1 MNRFKKFITLA
12 AISMVSVFV
21 LAACGGGS
29 GGGGDITA
37 AGVADGSEEVTIG
50 IAWWGS
56 QLRHD
61 RTSEV
66 IAMFM
71 DQHPNI
77 TVNYEFFDSGGYW
90 TALDTRVAA
99 NDVWDLFQLG
109 SNYPEY
115 RNHILP
121 LNPFIGTVIDVS
133 NTTQEFIDITTSYNG
148 DIVGLSNGVNAQG
161 IAYDPAMFEAAGV
174 PLPHINWT
182 WAEFENAALAISAT
196 HGHWGFGNWGQNEG
210 IILTQFIRQQG
221 HELYHE
227 SDIRAL
233 GIDNPSTMVD
243 YFRMRQNMVEAG
255 ASPDVGQMMLIT
267 DIEGDP
273 VAMGTAAMT
282 YVASNQFVALNN
294 AAQEVDPGRQ
304 LRMTVLPG
312 HPGGYAASNVVNS
325 QMFSMSTT
333 DCEGRQQA
341 AAMFL
346 NFFANSIEAN
356 NILQAERG
364 IPIMNHVRNAL
375 EAAADDAVAQTFAFI
390 SMVGQLSDEDGMGH
404 IIGNPRQAE
413 IEDHINTQVERVITG
428 QATPEQAAQ
437 DLLDFALFIVS
448 QN

>member
-1 MNRFKKFITLA
+1 MNRFKNMIKVAALA
-12 AISMVSVFV
+12 VVSVFV
-21 LAACGGGS
+21 FAACGDDS
-29 GGGGDITA
+29 SNITA
-37 AGVADGSEEVTIG
+37 AGVADGSEDVTIG

-66 IAMFM
+66 IHMFM
-71 DQHPNI
+71 DLHPNI
-77 TVNYEFFDSGGYW
+77 TVEYEFFDSSGYW

-115 RNHILP
+115 RDHILP
-121 LNPFIGTVIDVS
+121 LNTFINSGVIDTS
-133 NTTQEFIDITTSYNG
+133 NTTQEFIDITTSAGGY
-148 DIVGLSNGVNAQG
+148 IVGLSNGVNAQG
-161 IAYDPAMFEAAGV
+161 IAYDPAMFVAAGV

-182 WAEFENAALAISAT
+182 WAEFEAAALEIAASQ
-196 HGHWGFGNWGQNEG
+196 GHWGFGNWGQNEG
-210 IILTQFIRQQG
+210 ILLTQFIRQQG
-221 HELYHE
+221 YELYHE
-227 SDIRAL
+227 TDDRAL
-233 GIDNPSTMVD
+233 GIDNPSTMVE
-243 YFRMRQNMVEAG
+243 YFRMRQTMVEAG
-255 ASPDVGQMMLIT
+255 ASPNVGQMMLIT

-273 VAMGTAAMT
+273 VAMGQAAMT

-294 AAQEVDPGRQ
+294 AAQAHDPNRQ

-346 NFFANSIEAN
+346 DFFANSIDAN

-364 IPIMNHVRNAL
+364 IPIMNHVRDAL
-375 EAAADDAVAQTFAFI
+375 EANADEAVAQTFAFI

-428 QATPEQAAQ
+428 LATPEEAAQ
-437 DLLDFALFIVS
+437 ALLDFALFIVS

>member
-1 MNRFKKFITLA
+1 MKRFKNIVALA
-12 AISMVSVFV
+12 VISMLSVFV
-21 LAACGGGS
+21 LAACGNGT
-29 GGGGDITA
+29 GGGNITA

-77 TVNYEFFDSGGYW
+77 TVNYEFFDSAGYW

-115 RNHILP
+115 RDHILP

-133 NTTQEFIDITTSYNG
+133 NTTQEFIDITTSTGG

-182 WAEFENAALAISAT
+182 WQEFEDAAIAIT
-196 HGHWGFGNWGQNEG
+196 NTLGHWGFGHWGQNEG
-210 IILTQFIRQQG
+210 ILLTQFIRQQG
-221 HELYHE
+221 YELYHE
-227 SDIRAL
+227 TDDRAL
-233 GIDNPSTMVD
+233 GIDNPSTMVE
-243 YFRMRQNMVEAG
+243 YFRMRQNMVNAG
-255 ASPDVGQMMLIT
+255 ASPTVGEMMLIT

-273 VAMGTAAMT
+273 VAMGQAAMT
-282 YVASNQFVALNN
+282 YVASNQFVALNS
-294 AAQEVDPGRQ
+294 AAQEHDPGRQ
-304 LRMTVLPG
+304 LRMIVLPG

-364 IPIMNHVRNAL
+364 IPIMNHVRDAL

-390 SMVGQLSDEDGMGH
+390 TMVGQLSEEDGMGH

-428 QATPEQAAQ
+428 LATPEEAAQ
-437 DLLDFALFIVS
+437 DMLDFALFIVS

>member
-1 MNRFKKFITLA
+1 MHRFKNVLKLA
-12 AISMVSVFV
+12 VIATIAIFM
-21 LAACGGGS
+21 LAACGGGGS
-29 GGGGDITA
+29 GDGPSA
-37 AGVADGSEEVTIG
+37 AGVADGSEDVTIG

-71 DQHPNI
+71 DLHPNI
-77 TVNYEFFDSGGYW
+77 TVQYEFFDSAGYW

-115 RNHILP
+115 RDHILP
-121 LNPFIGTVIDVS
+121 LNPFIGSVIDIS
-133 NTTQEFIDITTSYNG
+133 NTTQEFIDITTSAGGY
-148 DIVGLSNGVNAQG
+148 IVGLSNGVNAQG

-174 PLPHINWT
+174 PLPHMNWT
-182 WAEFENAALAISAT
+182 WAEFESAAIAISNAL
-196 HGHWGFGNWGQNEG
+196 GHWGFGNWGQNEG
-210 IILTQFIRQQG
+210 ILMTQFIRQQG
-221 HELYHE
+221 YELYHE
-227 SDIRAL
+227 TDARAL
-233 GIDNPSTMVD
+233 GIEDPSSMVG
-243 YFRMRQNMVEAG
+243 YFQMRYNMVQAG
-255 ASPDVGQMMLIT
+255 ASPDPGQAMLIT

-273 VAMGTAAMT
+273 VALGNAAMT

-294 AAQEVDPGRQ
+294 AAQAVDPNRQ
-304 LRMTVLPG
+304 LRMMVLPG

-346 NFFANSIEAN
+346 DFFANSVEAN

-364 IPIMNHVRNAL
+364 IPIMGQVRDAL
-375 EAAADDAVAQTFAFI
+375 EATADEAVASTFAFI
-390 SMVGQLSDEDGMGH
+390 SLVSQLSDDGAMGH

-413 IEDHINTQVERVITG
+413 IEDHINHQVERVVMG
-428 QATPEQAAQ
+428 LVTPEQAAQ
-437 DLLDFALFIVS
+437 DMFDFAMFIVS